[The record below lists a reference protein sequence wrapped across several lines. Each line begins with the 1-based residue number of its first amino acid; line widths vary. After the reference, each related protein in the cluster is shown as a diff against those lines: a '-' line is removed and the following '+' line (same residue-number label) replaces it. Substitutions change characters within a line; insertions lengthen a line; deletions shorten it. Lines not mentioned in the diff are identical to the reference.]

1 MNLKVPYIDFDT
13 TGTLEEISETLDGL
27 EQHAI
32 DQVSW
37 PSYPY
42 TPVVSFSI
50 AYTEDAILLK
60 YFVQED
66 SVRICCHT
74 TNGPVHEDSCVEF
87 FISFDDEAEYYNLE
101 FNCIGVCF
109 AAFGKSRC
117 DRQLLPQESISL
129 IRRMAQIESFTEEGG
144 RQVNWQLTLI
154 IPMDVFIHH
163 NISHLRERICK
174 VNFYKCG
181 DALPEPHFLSWK
193 RVAADSP
200 DFHLPE
206 YFGAMQF
213 V

>member
-13 TGTLEEISETLDGL
+13 TRTLKEISETLDGL

-42 TPVVSFSI
+42 TPEVHFSI

-74 TNGPVHEDSCVEF
+74 TNGPVHKDSCVEF
-87 FISFDDEAEYYNLE
+87 FISFADEAEYYNLE
-101 FNCIGVCF
+101 FNCIGVCS
-109 AAFGKSRC
+109 AAFGKSKSERE
-117 DRQLLPQESISL
+117 LLPVECISK
-129 IRRMAQIESFTEEGG
+129 IRRVAQIKVFSEDDI
-144 RQVNWQLTLI
+144 QKINWQLTLM
-154 IPMDVFIHH
+154 IPLDTFIYH
-163 NISHLRERICK
+163 NISHLRNENCR

-193 RVAADSP
+193 RLIADKP
-200 DFHLPE
+200 DFHLPQF
-206 YFGAMQF
+206 FGKVQF
-213 V
+213 A